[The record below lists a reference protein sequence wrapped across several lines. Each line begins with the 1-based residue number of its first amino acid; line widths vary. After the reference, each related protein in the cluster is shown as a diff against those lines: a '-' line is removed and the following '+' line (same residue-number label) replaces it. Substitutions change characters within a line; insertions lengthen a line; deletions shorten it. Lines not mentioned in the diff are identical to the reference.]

1 MDQQL
6 IMACQMFLVPATIL
20 FAALGVASTKSLKT
34 VISLMGVVTSGVW
47 YYRILEW
54 TGLKPVDSRTAHI
67 LAGLFLLAWLG
78 SLIVHAYRWG
88 AGLQAPPNVSPTVS
102 L

>member
-20 FAALGVASTKSLKT
+20 FAALGVASTEALKT
-34 VISLMGVVTSGVW
+34 VISLMGVATSGVW

-54 TGLKPVDSRTAHI
+54 SGLKPADSRAAHV

-88 AGLQAPPNVSPTVS
+88 AGEKASPTVS